1 MHVILKSPLTMVK
14 RISDWV
20 RNNGKLVT
28 HNSNN
33 ACYVWDE
40 EDQMISTQFE
50 RDEIYSITVDRSTTF
65 IIEDGEVVCVEG
77 EPNKLLP
84 TYEFC
89 EMKKDSK

>member
-1 MHVILKSPLTMVK
+1 
-14 RISDWV
+14 
-20 RNNGKLVT
+20 
-28 HNSNN
+28 
-33 ACYVWDE
+33 
-40 EDQMISTQFE
+40 MISTQFE

-65 IIEDGEVVCVEG
+65 IIEDDEVVCVEG